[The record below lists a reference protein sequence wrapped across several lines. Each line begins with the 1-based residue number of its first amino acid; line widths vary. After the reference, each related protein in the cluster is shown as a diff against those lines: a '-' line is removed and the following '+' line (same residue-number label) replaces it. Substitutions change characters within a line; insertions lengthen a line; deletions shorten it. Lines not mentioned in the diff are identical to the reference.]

1 MSATPILSVEKLEVT
16 YQRAILGVQD
26 VSFQLPAGGIVAIVG
41 ANGAG
46 KSTTLRAISGFIG
59 LDNARVSG
67 GRIVLKGEAI
77 ENKAPHAISKRGI
90 LLVPERDKVFPNLT
104 VGENLLVTGT
114 GKISSSERKARE
126 ELVYEYF
133 PRLSPLRGREAGL
146 LSGGERQMLGIGAK
160 LVAKPELLLID
171 ELSLGLAPIIVE
183 DLAERL
189 VRIRKDLAIS
199 VVLVE
204 QNATVAMELADY
216 IYVLENGRVA
226 THAPAAEIRNKLDI
240 KSFYFGAQDGTRRSY
255 RDARKGRPT
264 HG

>member
-1 MSATPILSVEKLEVT
+1 VKAAPILSVEQLEVL
-16 YQRAILGVQD
+16 YQRAILGIRD
-26 VSFQLPAGGIVAIVG
+26 VTFHLHAGDIVAIVG

-59 LDNARVSG
+59 LDNARVSH
-67 GRIVLKGEAI
+67 GRVLFKGEAI
-77 ENKAPHAISKRGI
+77 ENMAPHTISKRGI

-104 VGENLLVTGT
+104 VAENLLVTGSV
-114 GKISSSERKARE
+114 KISNTERKERE
-126 ELVYEYF
+126 ELVYAYF

-160 LVAKPELLLID
+160 LAAKPELLLID
-171 ELSLGLAPIIVE
+171 ELSLGLAPIIVD

-189 VRIRKDLAIS
+189 ARIRKELAIS

-204 QNATVAMELADY
+204 QNANLAMELADY
-216 IYVLENGRVA
+216 IYILENGRVA

-240 KSFYFGAQDGTRRSY
+240 MSFYFGAQDGTRRSY
-255 RDARKGRPT
+255 RDARKRRPV